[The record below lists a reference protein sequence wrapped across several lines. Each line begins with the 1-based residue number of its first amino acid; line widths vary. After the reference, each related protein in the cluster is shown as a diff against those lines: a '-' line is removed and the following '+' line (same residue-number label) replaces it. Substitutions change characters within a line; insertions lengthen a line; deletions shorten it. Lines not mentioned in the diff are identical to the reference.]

1 MPAKNPA
8 AVEGSAWQ
16 VVLGYL
22 NFSSGTPDARF
33 LSALN
38 KLVGEWE
45 AAGSAP
51 EKSAAELRRGLLENL
66 DALAARLPAFS
77 DTTQAREVIRLI
89 FEAVLPAYREHHRD
103 LLFHLSDAELLRP
116 MFIGRVAEAI
126 LAEGAPWD
134 ETERIV
140 AGSARAA
147 QRLSWLP
154 ARGGAE

>member
-45 AAGSAP
+45 AAGSAR
-51 EKSAAELRRGLLENL
+51 KSPRNRRGLLENL
-66 DALAARLPAFS
+66 DALAADCRPSPPRPKPAK
-77 DTTQAREVIRLI
+77 
-89 FEAVLPAYREHHRD
+89 
-103 LLFHLSDAELLRP
+103 
-116 MFIGRVAEAI
+116 
-126 LAEGAPWD
+126 
-134 ETERIV
+134 
-140 AGSARAA
+140 
-147 QRLSWLP
+147 
-154 ARGGAE
+154 